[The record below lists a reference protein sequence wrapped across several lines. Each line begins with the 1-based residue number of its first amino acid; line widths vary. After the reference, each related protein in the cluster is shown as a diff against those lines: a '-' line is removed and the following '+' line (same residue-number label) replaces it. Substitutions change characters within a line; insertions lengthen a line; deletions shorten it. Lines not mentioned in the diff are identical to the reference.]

1 MPKIEI
7 YTKSYCPHCKA
18 AKQTLASMGLV
29 YREIE
34 VSDDRALFNEML
46 NRSQRRTV
54 PQIFVGDVHV
64 GGNQD
69 LITAIRKGR
78 FEKILRSQAIRH

>member
-7 YTKSYCPHCKA
+7 YTKSYCPYCKA
-18 AKQTLASMGLV
+18 AKQTLNSMGLS

-34 VSDDRALFNEML
+34 VSTSQALFDEMV
-46 NRSQRRTV
+46 NRSQRKTV

-64 GGNQD
+64 GGYDD
-69 LITAIRKGR
+69 LVIVIKNGQFKKA
-78 FEKILRSQAIRH
+78 LAH

>member
-7 YTKSYCPHCKA
+7 YTKSYCPYCKA
-18 AKQTLASMGLV
+18 AKQTLNSMGLS

-34 VSDDRALFNEML
+34 VSTSQALFDEMV
-46 NRSQRRTV
+46 NRSQRKTV

-64 GGNQD
+64 GGYDD
-69 LITAIRKGR
+69 LVIAIKNGQ
-78 FEKILRSQAIRH
+78 FKKALAH

>member
-7 YTKSYCPHCKA
+7 YTKSYCPYCKA
-18 AKQTLASMGLV
+18 AKQTLNSMGLS

-34 VSDDRALFNEML
+34 VSTSQALFDEMV
-46 NRSQRRTV
+46 NRSQRKTV

-64 GGNQD
+64 GGYDD
-69 LITAIRKGR
+69 LVAAIKNGQFTQVLMNETKR
-78 FEKILRSQAIRH
+78 

>member
-7 YTKSYCPHCKA
+7 YTKSYCPYCKA
-18 AKQTLASMGLV
+18 AKQTLNSMGLS

-34 VSDDRALFNEML
+34 VSTSQVLFDEMV
-46 NRSQRRTV
+46 NRSQRKTV

-64 GGNQD
+64 GGYDD
-69 LITAIRKGR
+69 LVIAIKNGQ
-78 FEKILRSQAIRH
+78 FKKALAH

>member
-7 YTKSYCPHCKA
+7 YTKSYCPYCKA
-18 AKQTLASMGLV
+18 AKQTLNSMGLS

-34 VSDDRALFNEML
+34 VSTSQALFNEMV
-46 NRSQRRTV
+46 NRSQRKTV

-64 GGNQD
+64 GGYDD
-69 LITAIRKGR
+69 LVIAIKNGQ
-78 FEKILRSQAIRH
+78 FKKALAH